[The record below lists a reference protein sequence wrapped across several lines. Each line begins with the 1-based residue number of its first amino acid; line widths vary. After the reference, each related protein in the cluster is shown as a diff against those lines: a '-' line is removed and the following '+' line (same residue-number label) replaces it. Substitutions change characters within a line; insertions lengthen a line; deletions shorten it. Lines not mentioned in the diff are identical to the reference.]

1 MCCIALHNLRIKR
14 NDPCNPRWKLEVED
28 LHIIRQATKR
38 TEDRMLAQDVR
49 QKIASWL
56 WSFHG

>member
-1 MCCIALHNLRIKR
+1 MACLKEDGKSFINPL
-14 NDPCNPRWKLEVED
+14 CNPRWKLEVED